1 MKFLGITTLVRPL
14 AICVIAIGANAFA
27 DGDGGDIMFENFE
40 SNPEQRWRYVSDRVM
55 GGVSTGKVIYAQQ
68 GDLHYAHMTG
78 TVSTLNN
85 GGFIQL
91 RTNIARGSTAQVAG
105 ITLRVRG
112 KPQKYFVHLRTRGT
126 VLPWQYYQAA
136 FEISE
141 QWQTV
146 RLPLDQF
153 APSGDWLS
161 RAIKPAS
168 IRSIGVVAFG
178 RDHTADIKI
187 AEVGFFD

>member
-1 MKFLGITTLVRPL
+1 MKFLGIKTLVRPL
-14 AICVIAIGANAFA
+14 AICAIAIGTNAFA

-68 GDLHYAHMTG
+68 EDIHYAHMTG

-112 KPQKYFVHLRTRGT
+112 KPQKYFVHLRMRGT

-141 QWQTV
+141 QWQTI

>member
-1 MKFLGITTLVRPL
+1 MNFLGITRLVRPL
-14 AICVIAIGANAFA
+14 AICAIAIGTNAFA
-27 DGDGGDIMFENFE
+27 VGDGGDIMFENFE

-68 GDLHYAHMTG
+68 EDVHYAHMTG